1 MLQQHHSEAA
11 FAGGQLCR
19 SRITS
24 KTCFGHECIL
34 FDHGTPSGIREA
46 LSAHDRGRG
55 QTPRFLFFGGGKVS
69 GTCEEIEFGPLMS
82 RVTY

>member
-24 KTCFGHECIL
+24 KTCFGHEC
-34 FDHGTPSGIREA
+34 
-46 LSAHDRGRG
+46 
-55 QTPRFLFFGGGKVS
+55 
-69 GTCEEIEFGPLMS
+69 C
-82 RVTY
+82 